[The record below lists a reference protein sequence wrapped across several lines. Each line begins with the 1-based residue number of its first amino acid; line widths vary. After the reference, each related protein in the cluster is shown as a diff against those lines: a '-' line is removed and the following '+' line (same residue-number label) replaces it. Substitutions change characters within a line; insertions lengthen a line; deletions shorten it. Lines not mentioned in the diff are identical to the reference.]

1 MIKEFVSSA
10 GKTIFNEAL
19 SKETGTS
26 IATILG
32 GAAVLTAAVFTGVAQ
47 VIEAKNKYKKDED
60 K

>member
-1 MIKEFVSSA
+1 MNFAEFASKA
-10 GKTIFNEAL
+10 GKAAFEL

-26 IATILG
+26 VAAILG

>member
-1 MIKEFVSSA
+1 MVKEFVSAASRA
-10 GKTIFNEAL
+10 AL
-19 SKETGTS
+19 EMSKETGTS
-26 IATILG
+26 IAAILG

>member
-1 MIKEFVSSA
+1 MVKEFASA
-10 GKTIFNEAL
+10 AAKAAFEM

-26 IATILG
+26 VATILG
-32 GAAVLTAAVFTGVAQ
+32 GAAVLTAAIFTGVAQ

>member
-1 MIKEFVSSA
+1 MNFAEFASKA
-10 GKTIFNEAL
+10 GKAAFEL

-26 IATILG
+26 VATILG
-32 GAAVLTAAVFTGVAQ
+32 GAAVLTAAIFTGVAQ

>member
-1 MIKEFVSSA
+1 MNFAEFVSKA
-10 GKTIFNEAL
+10 GKAAFELN
-19 SKETGTS
+19 KETGTS

>member
-1 MIKEFVSSA
+1 MNFAEFASKA
-10 GKTIFNEAL
+10 GKAAFEL

-26 IATILG
+26 VAAILG
-32 GAAVLTAAVFTGVAQ
+32 GAAILTGAIFTGIAQ